1 MIVYIPCVTA
11 LTPVAFMQ
19 IVFLLHR
26 MQPLV
31 FHCLQDVKAVVT
43 HSVQSGIH
51 SIGGVQVLFPLF
63 AQLDYRQPS
72 SNELDTSVW

>member
-1 MIVYIPCVTA
+1 MCHSTHSFSLA
-11 LTPVAFMQ
+11 SKLSF
-19 IVFLLHR
+19 FCCHR
-26 MQPLV
+26 MQPIV
-31 FHCLQDVKAVVT
+31 SHCLQDVKAVVT

>member
-1 MIVYIPCVTA
+1 MFC
-11 LTPVAFMQ
+11 Q
-19 IVFLLHR
+19 IERNHFCL
-26 MQPLV
+26 
-31 FHCLQDVKAVVT
+31 FLQDVKAVVT

-63 AQLDYRQPS
+63 AQLDYCQPS